1 MKSFLEN
8 IFLSFNNVA
17 LAQGGPGAGGYPG
30 GGVIENPLG
39 TKNIIEVINNVLNY
53 LIYIS
58 VPILAIMI
66 LIGGFQILTARG
78 EPGKITSGKQTI
90 TYAVIGFII
99 ILVSKGIAL
108 VILTIMK

>member
-1 MKSFLEN
+1 MKN
-8 IFLSFNNVA
+8 IFSIFNNVA
-17 LAQGGPGAGGYPG
+17 LAQTTGGSPSY
-30 GGVIENPLG
+30 ELKNPLG
-39 TKNIIEVINNVLNY
+39 EGSTFITVINNILNY

-90 TYAVIGFII
+90 TYAVIGFTI
-99 ILVSKGIAL
+99 ILVSKGVAL
-108 VILTIMK
+108 ILLTIMK